1 MISRKMITKKFVQK
15 LRMRKN
21 GFKKDPRALSQREL
35 FSVSCRLRLQIYEL
49 FNELTS

>member
-1 MISRKMITKKFVQK
+1 MMSRKIMTKKFVQR

-35 FSVSCRLRLQIYEL
+35 FSVSCRLRLQV
-49 FNELTS
+49 